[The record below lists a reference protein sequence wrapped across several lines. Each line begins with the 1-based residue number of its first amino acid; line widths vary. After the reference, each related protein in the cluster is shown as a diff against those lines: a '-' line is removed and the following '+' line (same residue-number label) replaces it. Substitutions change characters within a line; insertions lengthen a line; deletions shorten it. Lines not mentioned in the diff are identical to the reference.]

1 MQANNGSEKP
11 VKNYAEIYGNRS
23 SSLNGARESQAIISI
38 AGHSRQKLSKKSEKD
53 RFISQLLVHIW
64 KDARFTCYSDNGI
77 TRT

>member
-1 MQANNGSEKP
+1 MEQEKAKQLFQQLVIP
-11 VKNYAEIYGNRS
+11 DK
-23 SSLNGARESQAIISI
+23 
-38 AGHSRQKLSKKSEKD
+38 KLSKNPEKD